1 MSNYYITI
9 AINDLQSVKNNIADT
24 LGDIQVLNKKLNS
37 SLMINNKPY
46 KKEIIDSI
54 INDLYSI
61 NTSITSNIIPRL
73 KSKIS
78 D

>member
-1 MSNYYITI
+1 MKY
-9 AINDLQSVKNNIADT
+9 T
-24 LGDIQVLNKKLNS
+24 LIQVINEEVKILKENATIEDFNKEKVELE
-37 SLMINNKPY
+37 KTY